1 MGEYADLVLQGVY
14 CESCG
19 CYTGREPG
27 HPTHCDFCEAEI
39 SKRVIEESIEKGE
52 KI

>member
-1 MGEYADLVLQGVY
+1 MGEYAELVLQGVY

-27 HPTHCDFCEAEI
+27 HPILCDGCDKKI
-39 SKRVIEESIEKGE
+39 SDSDIENAFERGE
-52 KI
+52 NI

>member
-1 MGEYADLVLQGVY
+1 MDEYAKLKSQGVY

-27 HPTHCDFCEAEI
+27 HPTLCWGCSKEASDLDIENAIERGEEI
-39 SKRVIEESIEKGE
+39 
-52 KI
+52 